1 MGGAPIAAF
10 VDLQKL
16 LRRSAEVAANSC
28 EPLRIDARWLR
39 IASLLEA
46 KSIGH
51 PSVTE
56 EVEWLFHGL
65 KL

>member
-1 MGGAPIAAF
+1 MRLTTSEARAEACT
-10 VDLQKL
+10 LL
-16 LRRSAEVAANSC
+16 LRLWLRRLLETSAE
-28 EPLRIDARWLR
+28 DARWLR

-56 EVEWLFHGL
+56 EVEWLFHNL
-65 KL
+65 QL